1 MFKRIKKYHE
11 ENAETQDAV
20 KTSFES
26 LKKLKIAYIPYKR
39 SLKGK
44 FQAELSRFPYNEL
57 LKEGFFA
64 GVGWAFGVTVG
75 FVIISSL
82 LVIILN
88 FLGGLPLIGSWVA
101 NLVEETQLQL
111 LKRNPI
117 IR

>member
-26 LKKLKIAYIPYKR
+26 LKKLKIAYIPY
-39 SLKGK
+39 
-44 FQAELSRFPYNEL
+44 NEL

-82 LVIILN
+82 LVIIIRA
-88 FLGGLPLIGSWVA
+88 LGGLPLIGSGIA
-101 NLVEETQLQL
+101 NIVEETQIQL
-111 LKRNPI
+111 LKRTPLI
-117 IR
+117 SR

>member
-1 MFKRIKKYHE
+1 VFKRIKKYHE
-11 ENAETQDAV
+11 ENAETQNAV

-26 LKKLKIAYIPYKR
+26 LKKLKIAYIPY
-39 SLKGK
+39 
-44 FQAELSRFPYNEL
+44 NEL

-64 GVGWAFGVTVG
+64 GIGWALGVTVG

-88 FLGGLPLIGSWVA
+88 LLGGLPLIGSWTA
-101 NLVEETQLQL
+101 NIIEETQLQL